1 MPGLIGSAV
10 ATGSVDKARLDIRQ
24 ADNIRTAIGAQ
35 RYVMAAMA
43 VEHNALQAI
52 SRILPNVIF
61 TGRPSACV
69 GVGVGVWCRAEP
81 GMPLSKRAASRS
93 RVINYLGFGMRPS

>member
-24 ADNIRTAIGAQ
+24 ADNIRPAIGAQ
-35 RYVMAAMA
+35 RYVMAAVA

-52 SRILPNVIF
+52 SRILPNVRVR
-61 TGRPSACV
+61 GRVASS
-69 GVGVGVWCRAEP
+69 RA
-81 GMPLSKRAASRS
+81 GHAAIEARRKPESI
-93 RVINYLGFGMRPS
+93 INYLGFGMRPS